1 MSEERY
7 DPIANPYA
15 PGAGTPPPALVG
27 RDAIIESADIALQR
41 LRAARTSQHQLITG
55 LRGVG
60 KTVLLGKLAALAQHV
75 GYRVIRVEAVGGDDT
90 LRSLL
95 RQARRILEDLDRSQK
110 VTRALRSIESVAITL
125 AGTGVT
131 IERTAATPDR
141 EALADVVTDLATA
154 AADHDLG
161 VMLAIDEAQMI
172 AGDDL
177 RRLLAG
183 VHRCGQDGLP
193 LACVLAGLPNL
204 VGDVAKAATY
214 AERMFT
220 VADLGPL
227 SPDQVAHAIVEPAA
241 EIGVEWSPEATEAI
255 VDHSDGFP
263 FFVQTWA
270 YHTWNTAHDEPISRR
285 RRRPGP
291 APCRPCARL
300 VVLRGPDR
308 ADPVVG
314 GRVRAGPGLARSG
327 STPFRR
333 GGPGDGDAD
342 LPGRGISRTAHRRGR
357 HLRAALRLGRVRD
370 PPLRTVRPASVADV
384 SDHVRRTDDVTA
396 GRPTMVTSQL
406 STMIAAR
413 NAPTTT

>member
-1 MSEERY
+1 MSAERY

-161 VMLAIDEAQMI
+161 VLLAIDEAQMV

-183 VHRCGQDGLP
+183 VHRCGQDGLA

-227 SPDQVAHAIVEPAA
+227 SPDQVARAITEPAA
-241 EIGVEWSPEATEAI
+241 EIGVEWSPAATEAI
-255 VDHSDGFP
+255 IDHSDGFP

-270 YHTWNTAHDEPISRR
+270 YHTWNTAHDEPISADDVDRAR
-285 RRRPGP
+285 PHADHALDSSFFAARIARIPSSEVAYVQGLASLGPGP
-291 APCRPCARL
+291 H
-300 VVLRGPDR
+300 
-308 ADPVVG
+308 
-314 GRVRAGPGLARSG
+314 RSG
-327 STPFRR
+327 EVAQAMGMQTSQVAAFRE
-333 GGPGDGDAD
+333 
-342 LPGRGISRTAHRRGR
+342 
-357 HLRAALRLGRVRD
+357 RLIGEGVIYAPRYGWIEFAIPHFD
-370 PPLRTVRPASVADV
+370 DF
-384 SDHVRRTDDVTA
+384 VRR
-396 GRPTMVTSQL
+396 ML
-406 STMIAAR
+406 SDR
-413 NAPTTT
+413 